1 MPLSASVSSL
11 CPLSSKQAC
20 LQQPCW
26 ALRGSRNRSRG
37 TSFFQAAWLCKHSAS
52 PSRMCRLRT
61 ACMLTWRCTASH
73 QCCTNAYGY
82 QSLSLLPPLSHSSTG
97 CCRSSWHETSLLRTP
112 TPTRPLRSSGS
123 TMILVTDPFLQS
135 CVKVVG
141 SRSLTPRGQYICS
154 THRHQG
160 QQSSYT
166 PPIPISISISI
177 SHREDSPALV

>member
-1 MPLSASVSSL
+1 MFATTLLGSPRLTQQVERNIILSGRVVVQTLGKPISYV
-11 CPLSSKQAC
+11 
-20 LQQPCW
+20 
-26 ALRGSRNRSRG
+26 
-37 TSFFQAAWLCKHSAS
+37 
-52 PSRMCRLRT
+52 PS
-61 ACMLTWRCTASH
+61 
-73 QCCTNAYGY
+73 AYGLHADLALHRFP
-82 QSLSLLPPLSHSSTG
+82 SVLHERVRVSIALALALSLSHSSTG

-141 SRSLTPRGQYICS
+141 SRSLTPRGRYICS
-154 THRHQG
+154 AHRHQG